1 MINYLD
7 NPDMKEPEVEI
18 PQDFLYRDLRDKH
31 PELATVSK
39 REYAN
44 NRALQEELEGMRL
57 DGTTWR
63 DDYDFDED
71 MTTSQLE
78 QDSLIE
84 TEDNILPEQENVLAY
99 GGESD
104 SSSGDRLTEFSG
116 GGTHEENSLGGIPIG
131 LGPNG
136 KMNSVEDGETR
147 YNFDEGG
154 YIFSNR
160 IDTTGLFQDAK
171 NARNE
176 FALGGED
183 PKKKSKQGSKDF
195 TEEYINSPKYKEKL
209 KRSRYPM
216 PDEVVKYRSERVK
229 NSEVVEQDGPPGLM
243 SQIFNKITSTPS
255 SDTGSQY
262 RPKENTLI
270 IDQKEDRKRKV
281 SLSKEGTKAHEYA
294 HAELSGVGLN
304 KKDFDSLFDRQ
315 KVYNDPDD
323 ITLPSELAGI
333 KRRVMKSQASHDLK
347 PEEV

>member
-7 NPDMKEPEVEI
+7 NPDMKETEVEI

-71 MTTSQLE
+71 MNTSQLE

-84 TEDNILPEQENVLAY
+84 TEDNILPEQENVLAH

-136 KMNSVEDGETR
+136 KMNSVEEGETR
-147 YNFDEGG
+147 YEFDDGG

-160 IDTTGLFQDAK
+160 IDTTGLFKDAVE
-171 NARNE
+171 ARNQ
-176 FALGGED
+176 L
-183 PKKKSKQGSKDF
+183 
-195 TEEYINSPKYKEKL
+195 KY
-209 KRSRYPM
+209 
-216 PDEVVKYRSERVK
+216 
-229 NSEVVEQDGPPGLM
+229 
-243 SQIFNKITSTPS
+243 
-255 SDTGSQY
+255 
-262 RPKENTLI
+262 
-270 IDQKEDRKRKV
+270 
-281 SLSKEGTKAHEYA
+281 
-294 HAELSGVGLN
+294 
-304 KKDFDSLFDRQ
+304 
-315 KVYNDPDD
+315 
-323 ITLPSELAGI
+323 
-333 KRRVMKSQASHDLK
+333 
-347 PEEV
+347 